1 MATNVRVELK
11 TYHGSNRY
19 DRERACLSLIRQ
31 FKRAVNE
38 AGVLHT
44 LKEKEFYEKPGEK
57 KRRKRRHAELQRKY
71 AMQNG
76 DDNNFR
82 RQYKDRRGYDD

>member
-1 MATNVRVELK
+1 MAVNVRVEAK
-11 TYHGSNRY
+11 AYHGNNKY
-19 DRERACLSLIRQ
+19 DRERAALSLIRQ

-57 KRRKRRHAELQRKY
+57 ERRKQRYAALQAKY
-71 AMQNG
+71 AVQN
-76 DDNNFR
+76 NEETSQR
-82 RQYKDRRGYDD
+82 RVNKDRRVFEE